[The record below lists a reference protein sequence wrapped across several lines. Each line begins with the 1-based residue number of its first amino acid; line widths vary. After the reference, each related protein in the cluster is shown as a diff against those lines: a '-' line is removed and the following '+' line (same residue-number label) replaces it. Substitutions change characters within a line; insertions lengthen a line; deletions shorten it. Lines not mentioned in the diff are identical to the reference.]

1 MAADAPYI
9 IVSGASPF
17 PFPLTREEMTV
28 GRSADRDIHLDD
40 SEVSRTHATFTRR
53 GTATFLTDLGSSNG
67 TYVNGSRLQG
77 TIELHDG
84 DQITFATVEATFH
97 AAPGSIAT
105 AQSSPAAAGASPP
118 LPPGP
123 VSPGPSSITQSPLQP
138 PGPDLGAAL
147 PGSPGPSPQSP
158 AGPGFHPPGSNPA
171 GTIPPGPGTS
181 SPLPTPGPRPPTQTP
196 VGPLPSGGTTRH
208 SQPPVPQAAL
218 EHAGGAPVLLT
229 QAELRIGRIPGN
241 DVVLQDSHVSSHHAV
256 IQNQGSQFFLIDLG
270 SSNGTYVNGQRVV
283 QPYLLEPGDEIRIGQ
298 SEFFFRRLAPV
309 PKRRGKGG
317 PPGPPGPRPGRPP
330 SRT

>member
-28 GRSADRDIHLDD
+28 GRSVDKDIHLDD
-40 SEVSRTHATFTRR
+40 SEVSRAHATFTRR
-53 GTATFLTDLGSSNG
+53 GSATFLTDLGSRNG
-67 TYVNGSRLQG
+67 TYVNGSQLQG

-84 DQITFATVEATFH
+84 DQIAFATVEATFH
-97 AAPGSIAT
+97 AAPGSIA
-105 AQSSPAAAGASPP
+105 QPSPAAAGASPP
-118 LPPGP
+118 FPQMSTP
-123 VSPGPSSITQSPLQP
+123 VSPGTSFATQSPLQP
-138 PGPDLGAAL
+138 PGADHGAPI
-147 PGSPGPSPQSP
+147 PGSPGPSSQPRT
-158 AGPGFHPPGSNPA
+158 GPGFDPPGSNPA
-171 GTIPPGPGTS
+171 GTMPPGPGAS
-181 SPLPTPGPRPPTQTP
+181 SPAPTPGSRPPTQTP
-196 VGPLPSGGTTRH
+196 VGPIPEGGTTKPAQ
-208 SQPPVPQAAL
+208 SAVPQAAL

-229 QAELRIGRIPGN
+229 QAELRIGRVPGN
-241 DVVLQDSHVSSHHAV
+241 DVVLQDGHVSSHHAV

-283 QPYLLEPGDEIRIGQ
+283 QPCLLEPGDEIRIGQ

-317 PPGPPGPRPGRPP
+317 PPGPPGPRPHRPP